1 MYPVQI
7 TEVKSG
13 PDTRF
18 LDEWAITNQAKL
30 KSTKNKVG
38 GKFSH
43 VYFFFSQ
50 KMKSGIFSSGNNH
63 MIIFG
68 RIRKSGFKN
77 FGGKV

>member
-43 VYFFFSQ
+43 FYFFF
-50 KMKSGIFSSGNNH
+50 FS
-63 MIIFG
+63 
-68 RIRKSGFKN
+68 KN
-77 FGGKV
+77 EIGDFFE

>member
-43 VYFFFSQ
+43 FYFFFFQ
-50 KMKSGIFSSGNNH
+50 KMKSGIFSSENNH